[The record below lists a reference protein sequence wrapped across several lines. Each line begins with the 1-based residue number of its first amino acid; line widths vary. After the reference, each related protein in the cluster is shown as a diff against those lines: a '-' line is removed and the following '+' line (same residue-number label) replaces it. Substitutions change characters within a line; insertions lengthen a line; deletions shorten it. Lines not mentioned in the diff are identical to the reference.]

1 MFEKRV
7 FNFSAGPSMLSLEVM
22 EQAASEMTNYQ
33 GCGMSV
39 MEMSHRSRDFEVI
52 IETAEQDLRDLM
64 HIPDNYKVLFLQGGG
79 TLQFAMVP
87 LNLLRNSK
95 KADYV
100 VTGIW
105 AKKAA
110 EEASKY
116 GDIKVVASSESEGYT
131 YVPKVSKADF
141 RPDADYVH
149 LTGNNTVFGAR
160 WTTYPDTGNIPLV
173 CDISSGIMSEEID
186 VSRFGL
192 LWAGAQKNIGPAG
205 LVIVI
210 IREDLLGFA
219 PATTPTM
226 LDYKIMADH
235 KSLYNTP
242 PTYGIYIAGLT
253 FKKLKEMGGVAAME
267 ALNKRKASLLYDCID
282 ASKLFMAPVKKEDRS
297 LMSVVF
303 KTNNAALDKLFVE
316 KAREKGMVNLAGHR
330 IAGGMRASIYNAMP
344 LEGVETLVAFIKAF
358 DDTYGGNAQYV
369 PG

>member
-7 FNFSAGPSMLSLEVM
+7 FNFSAGPSMLPLEVM
-22 EQAASEMTNYQ
+22 EQAASEMTNYR
-33 GCGMSV
+33 GCGMSI
-39 MEMSHRSRDFEVI
+39 MEMSHRSRDFEEL

-64 HIPDNYKVLFLQGGG
+64 NIPKNYKVLFLQGGG

-110 EEASKY
+110 EEAAKY
-116 GDIKVVASSESEGYT
+116 GDIRIVASSENEGYT
-131 YVPKVSKADF
+131 YIPKVSALDF
-141 RPDADYVH
+141 RPDADYIY

-160 WTTYPDTGNIPLV
+160 WASYPETGSIPLV
-173 CDISSGIMSEEID
+173 CDISSGIMSEETD
-186 VSRFGL
+186 VSRFGV

-219 PATTPTM
+219 PPSTPTM
-226 LDYKIMADH
+226 LDYKIMSDY

-242 PTYGIYIAGLT
+242 PTYAIYIAGLT
-253 FKKLKEMGGVAAME
+253 FKQLKRMGGVSAME
-267 ALNKRKASLLYDCID
+267 ELNRKKASLLYDCID
-282 ASKLFMAPVKKEDRS
+282 QSKLFVAPVHKEDRS

-303 KTNNAALDKLFVE
+303 KTNNSELDKIFIG
-316 KAREKGMVNLAGHR
+316 KAKEEGLVNLAGHR

-344 LEGVETLVAFIKAF
+344 LEGVEKLVAFINEF
-358 DDTYGGNAQYV
+358 DNMYKGEAYDVSG
-369 PG
+369 

>member
-1 MFEKRV
+1 
-7 FNFSAGPSMLSLEVM
+7 MLSLEVM

-39 MEMSHRSRDFEVI
+39 MEMSHRSRDFEAI
-52 IETAEQDLRDLM
+52 IQTAEQDLRDLM

-87 LNLLRNSK
+87 LNLLRNTK

-116 GDIKVVASSESEGYT
+116 GDIKVVASSEKDDYT
-131 YVPKVSKADF
+131 YIPKVSSADF

-149 LTGNNTVFGAR
+149 LTGNNTVFGTR
-160 WTTYPDTGNIPLV
+160 WTSYPDTGNIPLV
-173 CDISSGIMSEEID
+173 CDISSGIMSEELD
-186 VSRFGL
+186 VNRFGL

-219 PATTPTM
+219 PESTPTM

-242 PTYGIYIAGLT
+242 PTYAIYIAGLT
-253 FKKLKEMGGVAAME
+253 FKSLKAMGGVAAME
-267 ALNKRKASLLYDCID
+267 RLNEKKAALLYDCID
-282 ASKLFMAPVKKEDRS
+282 KSKLLTAPVNKEDRS

-303 KTNNAALDKLFVE
+303 KTKDAGLDELFIA
-316 KAREKGMVNLAGHR
+316 KAKEKGLVNLAGHR

-344 LEGVETLVAFIKAF
+344 LEGVEALVSFIKEF
-358 DDTYGGNAQYV
+358 DNTYGGNGQDV
-369 PG
+369 SSQNI

>member
-39 MEMSHRSRDFEVI
+39 MEMSHRSRDFETI
-52 IETAEQDLRDLM
+52 IENAEQDLRDLM
-64 HIPDNYKVLFLQGGG
+64 DIPQNYKVLFLQGGG

-87 LNLLRNSK
+87 LNLLRKTK

-116 GDIKVVASSESEGYT
+116 GDIRVVASSEEAGYT
-131 YVPKVSKADF
+131 YVPRVTRADF
-141 RPDADYVH
+141 RPDADYIY

-160 WTTYPDTGNIPLV
+160 WASYPDTGDIPLV
-173 CDISSGIMSEEID
+173 CDISSGIMSEKID
-186 VSRFGL
+186 VSRFGI

-219 PATTPTM
+219 PPSTPTM

-242 PTYGIYIAGLT
+242 PTYAIYIAGLT

-267 ALNKRKASLLYDCID
+267 DLNKRKASILYECID
-282 ASKLFMAPVKKEDRS
+282 QSTLFVAPVKKEDRS

-303 KTNNAALDKLFVE
+303 KTNNSELDKIFIE
-316 KAREKGMVNLAGHR
+316 KAKAQGLVNLAGHR

-344 LEGVETLVAFIKAF
+344 LEGVEALVAFIKEF
-358 DDTYGGNAQYV
+358 DAVYGGQSSNV
-369 PG
+369 SG

>member
-1 MFEKRV
+1 
-7 FNFSAGPSMLSLEVM
+7 MLSLEVM

-39 MEMSHRSRDFEVI
+39 MEMSHRSRDFEVL
-52 IETAEQDLRDLM
+52 IEAAEQDLRDLM
-64 HIPDNYKVLFLQGGG
+64 NIPQNYKVLFLQGGG
-79 TLQFAMVP
+79 TLQFAMIP
-87 LNLLRNSK
+87 LNLLRKSK

-100 VTGIW
+100 LTGIW

-116 GDIKVVASSESEGYT
+116 GDIRIVASSEKEGYT
-131 YVPKVSKADF
+131 YIPKVTAADF
-141 RPDADYVH
+141 RPDADYIY

-160 WTTYPDTGNIPLV
+160 WTVYPETGDIPLV

-186 VSRFGL
+186 VSRFGV

-219 PATTPTM
+219 PPSTPTM
-226 LDYKIMADH
+226 LDYKIMSDH

-242 PTYGIYIAGLT
+242 PTYAIYIAGLT
-253 FKKLKEMGGVAAME
+253 FKHLKRMGGVPAME
-267 ALNKRKASLLYDCID
+267 ELNKKKASLLYDCID
-282 ASKLFMAPVKKEDRS
+282 RSSLFTAPVHKEDRS

-303 KTNNAALDKLFVE
+303 KTNSSELDKIFIE
-316 KAREKGMVNLAGHR
+316 KAKEKGLVNLAGHR

-344 LEGVETLVAFIKAF
+344 LEGVEALVAFIKEF
-358 DDTYGGNAQYV
+358 DNTYKGESYDVSG
-369 PG
+369 

>member
-1 MFEKRV
+1 MFKNRV

-22 EQAASEMTNYQ
+22 KQAASEMTNYQ

-39 MEMSHRSRDFEVI
+39 MEMSHRSRDFENI
-52 IETAEQDLRDLM
+52 IESAEQDLRDLM
-64 HIPDNYKVLFLQGGG
+64 HIPSNYKVLFLQGGG

-110 EEASKY
+110 EEASKF
-116 GDIKVVASSESEGYT
+116 GDIRVVASSESDGYT
-131 YVPKVSKADF
+131 YVPKVTSADF
-141 RPDADYVH
+141 RPDADYIYI
-149 LTGNNTVFGAR
+149 TGNNTVFGAR
-160 WTTYPDTGNIPLV
+160 WASYPKTGDIPLV
-173 CDISSGIMSEEID
+173 CDISSGIMSEELD
-186 VSRFGL
+186 VSQFGL

-219 PATTPTM
+219 PENTPTM

-242 PTYGIYIAGLT
+242 PTYSIYIAGLT

-267 ALNKRKASLLYDCID
+267 ALNKRKAYRLYDCID
-282 ASKLFMAPVKKEDRS
+282 QSKLFTAPVNKEDRS

-303 KTNNAALDKLFVE
+303 KTNNSELDKIFVE
-316 KAREKGMVNLAGHR
+316 KAKEQGLVNLAGHR

-344 LEGVETLVAFIKAF
+344 LEGVEALVTFIKEF
-358 DDTYGGNAQYV
+358 DDTYGGKTQNV